1 MPGEWAAQHASL
13 NPAASKS
20 SYVDPY
26 GYKELTS
33 NAISWWLKLKGD
45 YLKSLQPG
53 IGVVSDIAACGS
65 AVAISNRIC
74 TNFAIL
80 GFIFG
85 DLGAKIDGVPTE
97 YKRYSTLIRRRSLTP
112 YASLYGPVSVKRGDL
127 VLVKD
132 TSGVSMYVLV
142 WFFEPR
148 NSRVLRLGSFCNL
161 RSLRAEKMH
170 VAAGLGT
177 QDGISCIAAPD
188 WDEEVMKISR
198 TNQRDGRGYRDR
210 CAPFYVEFVLV
221 PLISIARRCIDD
233 HSLCDGV
240 CSSGVNG
247 RTDTVVKVAKAT
259 FHVGSEAAT
268 MLGLR
273 WKKIRVHE

>member
-1 MPGEWAAQHASL
+1 MRDVDVVSMGCAACFTQSCRLQVLLA
-13 NPAASKS
+13 KR
-20 SYVDPY
+20 
-26 GYKELTS
+26 ELAS

-53 IGVVSDIAACGS
+53 IGVVSDIA
-65 AVAISNRIC
+65 VAISNRIC
-74 TNFAIL
+74 TNLAIL

-132 TSGVSMYVLV
+132 TSGVSIVV
-142 WFFEPR
+142 
-148 NSRVLRLGSFCNL
+148 RLGSFCNL
-161 RSLRAEKMH
+161 RSLRAEKMR
-170 VAAGLGT
+170 VAAGPGT
-177 QDGISCIAAPD
+177 QDGISYIATPD
-188 WDEEVMKISR
+188 WDEEVIE
-198 TNQRDGRGYRDR
+198 N
-210 CAPFYVEFVLV
+210 P
-221 PLISIARRCIDD
+221 RRCIDD

-247 RTDTVVKVAKAT
+247 VGILPSFYRHGREGRKGH
-259 FHVGSEAAT
+259 HVGSEAAT
-268 MLGLR
+268 VLGLR